1 MIQRLR
7 RHTTNHRHHH
17 GFTIVELLVVIVVI
31 GILAAI
37 TIVAYSGISSR
48 AVASSLQSD
57 LTNDAT
63 KLKAYQTLYGSYPT
77 APLDGNN
84 CPTAPTV
91 DTNYCLKVASG
102 ATLAY

>member
-7 RHTTNHRHHH
+7 QSITRQRRNH

-37 TIVAYSGISSR
+37 TIVAYAGISQR
-48 AVASSLQSD
+48 AVVSTLQSD
-57 LTNDAT
+57 LTGNAT
-63 KLKAYQTLYGSYPT
+63 KLKAYYTLYMSYPT
-77 APLDGNN
+77 AMDGSN

-91 DTNYCLKVASG
+91 DSSYCLKSSS
-102 ATLAY
+102 